1 MTTTERTTDAT
12 GRRIAGALAFV
23 VGGSQYAALEA
34 VAASAWRSPPYDYV
48 SNYISDLGVA
58 DPQTYGGRA
67 VDSPLAWVMNTG
79 FVVEG
84 LLFAAGAVLL
94 ATMFAGASRAL
105 FVGFALLHTVGIVLV
120 GLFDETTAGGWHV
133 GGAFASIVFGNLAAL
148 VAGLAWRRLGMPGWF
163 GVLSV
168 ALPVVGLASEAV
180 LVAGIADPALDGLF
194 ERGGVYSI
202 TAWQVLFGAVV
213 LVGTL
218 RGRRDAG
225 PTATTARRSGSEAA
239 A

>member
-1 MTTTERTTDAT
+1 MAARGLLGAMTTFDQTTDAT

-23 VGGSQYAALEA
+23 VGGLQYAVLEG

-58 DPQTYGGRA
+58 DPQTYGGRV

-79 FVVEG
+79 FVLEG
-84 LLFAAGAVLL
+84 LFFAVAAVLL
-94 ATMFAGASRAL
+94 SIAFSGASRAL
-105 FVGFALLHTVGIVLV
+105 FVAFALLHAVGIVLV
-120 GLFDETTAGGWHV
+120 GFFDETTAGGWHV

-148 VAGLAWRRLGMPGWF
+148 VAGLAWRRLGLPGWF

-168 ALPVVGLASEAV
+168 ALPVVGLASEVV
-180 LVAGIADPALDGLF
+180 LLAGIADPDLDGLF

-202 TAWQVLFGAVV
+202 TAWQVVFGAVV
-213 LVGTL
+213 LARTL
-218 RGRRDAG
+218 AVR
-225 PTATTARRSGSEAA
+225 RRSVRVV
-239 A
+239 